1 MLGIC
6 QNVLN
11 IVLGRPEVVVPYN
24 ITIEPIHEYDQA
36 FAIFDS
42 HLEKYDIVMLDDLW
56 LRPFESRLRTLS
68 TLDSFQDHFKKKP
81 FEEVFLQ
88 SLTAVCTNDD
98 GVFAIPVS
106 GNVQLLMYQQD
117 LLKAAGSSSGHLPL
131 GNPDELLDF
140 LLTDRAKA
148 AADLPFIV
156 RYATDNDLA
165 ENFWEILRA
174 YGYEESTA
182 NGEVLIPARLAQ
194 KALHWIQKAHPNGKS
209 DSLGWK
215 AIRSFAGG
223 QEKQAMMMFGWPVWV
238 MPDLIRN
245 PESWRSPGMKKF
257 IRHPI
262 TGFWSFAIP
271 ETSKYPEEAMKLIL
285 AVTTVPELQLLMG
298 EAGLVPVLREF
309 PESLLKERHPA
320 WKENLDTI
328 RDALASGKPRPR
340 SMRWRDIEKELARQ
354 IRNGEF
360 ASREGLFRFVDDT
373 KAHVAYPSAFSL

>member
-56 LRPFESRLRTLS
+56 LPPFESRLRILS
-68 TLDSFQDHFKKKP
+68 SLDSFQDHFKKKP

-140 LLTDRAKA
+140 LTDRAKVA
-148 AADLPFIV
+148 AWKAFLKRVLLP
-156 RYATDNDLA
+156 
-165 ENFWEILRA
+165 
-174 YGYEESTA
+174 EESA
-182 NGEVLIPARLAQ
+182 PE
-194 KALHWIQKAHPNGKS
+194 
-209 DSLGWK
+209 
-215 AIRSFAGG
+215 
-223 QEKQAMMMFGWPVWV
+223 
-238 MPDLIRN
+238 PDTVN
-245 PESWRSPGMKKF
+245 PEAP
-257 IRHPI
+257 
-262 TGFWSFAIP
+262 
-271 ETSKYPEEAMKLIL
+271 
-285 AVTTVPELQLLMG
+285 
-298 EAGLVPVLREF
+298 LRDNT
-309 PESLLKERHPA
+309 PPA
-320 WKENLDTI
+320 T
-328 RDALASGKPRPR
+328 
-340 SMRWRDIEKELARQ
+340 
-354 IRNGEF
+354 
-360 ASREGLFRFVDDT
+360 
-373 KAHVAYPSAFSL
+373 